1 MMEGFLTNLLSQSKE
16 AIEMRMRYLIKV
28 IPMSNP
34 DGVIVGNYRTSIS
47 GNDLN
52 RQYHAPDSR
61 LHPTVKSIKDL
72 VA

>member
-1 MMEGFLTNLLSQSKE
+1 MMEGFLTFVLGDSKE
-16 AIEMRMRYLIKV
+16 AKEIRRRFVIKV

-52 RQYHAPDSR
+52 RQYHAPD
-61 LHPTVKSIKDL
+61 P
-72 VA
+72 